1 MIQSL
6 ILRTAIRY
14 LFPLL
19 LLFALF
25 LLLRGHYLPGGGFV
39 AGLVAASAFA
49 LVMMGFGV
57 DTARRLLYAEPVRL
71 MGVGLLTAVS
81 SAMLA
86 PLLLHQPFMY
96 GIWLDG
102 EKFPYLSIPAIGV
115 LGTPMLFDIG
125 VFLTVLGVVLHI
137 IYTLGDAAEE
147 A

>member
-39 AGLVAASAFA
+39 ASLVAAAAFS
-49 LVMMGFGV
+49 LVMFGFGV
-57 DTARRLLYAEPVRL
+57 EHARELLRLHPLQLIGA
-71 MGVGLLTAVS
+71 GLITAVL
-81 SAMLA
+81 SALLA
-86 PLLLHQPFMY
+86 PLFFQKPFMT
-96 GIWLDG
+96 GLWLDA
-102 EKFPYLSIPAIGV
+102 FHIPAIGT
-115 LGTPMLFDIG
+115 LGSPLLFDIG

-137 IYTLGDAAEE
+137 IFTLAEAIE
-147 A
+147 EEG